1 MEDRLDPK
9 DLLSSHFSVT
19 CRTVG
24 ISAELTYN
32 PVLKELCFSWRK
44 GHLYGKPTI
53 RPEQSARNNQPG
65 TISPEQSARNT
76 ENWMPVSSTGGR
88 VIWQQ
93 LT

>member
-32 PVLKELCFSWRK
+32 SVLRALQEDDDYFR
-44 GHLYGKPTI
+44 I
-53 RPEQSARNNQPG
+53 AD
-65 TISPEQSARNT
+65 
-76 ENWMPVSSTGGR
+76 
-88 VIWQQ
+88 
-93 LT
+93 

>member
-65 TISPEQSARNT
+65 TISPEHGKLDAGKLDRWKGHLATTDLSQY
-76 ENWMPVSSTGGR
+76 
-88 VIWQQ
+88 
-93 LT
+93 